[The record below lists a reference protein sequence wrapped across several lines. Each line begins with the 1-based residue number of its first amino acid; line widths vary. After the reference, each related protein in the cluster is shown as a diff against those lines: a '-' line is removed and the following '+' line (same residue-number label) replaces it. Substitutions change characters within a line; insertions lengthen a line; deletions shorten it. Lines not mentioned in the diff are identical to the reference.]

1 MMAGI
6 YDHLSV
12 DATSKSDKVAAF
24 VDAQRL
30 AYADRDRYFGDP
42 DVIGIPLEDLLN
54 PQYLE
59 HRASERFA
67 PGDAPTPGNPA
78 LFLHQDEAAYL
89 WGVDTTKE
97 ANGTTHFSIIDKEGN
112 AAAMTASVG
121 FPFGSTRWASGFV
134 LNNQMTDFDLEYQ
147 ADEPAKANAI
157 EPGKRP
163 RSSMSPTFVFDSNR
177 NIQMLTGS
185 PGGNSILAYI
195 AKTVMGVLDWD
206 LSAQEA
212 VDFPNIIARGPRVR
226 VEISAERGREIA
238 DDLKERGYDVQ
249 EREGEN
255 SGLHVIVVRPDLLDG
270 AADKRR
276 EGVVRT
282 TTIN

>member
-1 MMAGI
+1 MSSRVSSPDAGI
-6 YDHLSV
+6 FAAKCNTDPIFFPPQNSRTACLFVKS
-12 DATSKSDKVAAF
+12 TSA
-24 VDAQRL
+24 RL
-30 AYADRDRYFGDP
+30 
-42 DVIGIPLEDLLN
+42 
-54 PQYLE
+54 
-59 HRASERFA
+59 
-67 PGDAPTPGNPA
+67 APTPGNPA
-78 LFLHQDEAAYL
+78 LFLRQDEAAYL
-89 WGVDTTKE
+89 WGEDTTQE

-134 LNNQMTDFDLEYQ
+134 LNNQMTDFDLEYH
-147 ADEPAKANAI
+147 ADAPAKANAI

-177 NIQMLTGS
+177 NIKMLTGS

-206 LSAQEA
+206 MSAQEA

-226 VEISAERGREIA
+226 VEISSDRGREIA
-238 DDLKERGYDVQ
+238 DDLKNRGYDVQ
-249 EREGEN
+249 ESDGEN
-255 SGLHVIVVRPDLLDG
+255 SGLHVIVVRPEHLDG

-276 EGVVRT
+276 EGVVQT
-282 TTIN
+282 TTTN